1 MQYYLKKW
9 CIVIFQFIKNNNGKY
24 YIGNLISVQNVHCVV
39 YYPFLLKIKFWSK
52 GVYNCPEK

>member
-1 MQYYLKKW
+1 MQYYLKEW
-9 CIVIFQFIKNNNGKY
+9 CKVMFQFIKNNNGKY
-24 YIGNLISVQNVHCVV
+24 YTDNLISVQNVHCVV

>member
-1 MQYYLKKW
+1 MKYYLKEW
-9 CIVIFQFIKNNNGKY
+9 YIVIFQFIKNNNGKY